1 MGATK
6 GGTFTG
12 AGQSTPRDL
21 SPHKGYPDLQAIAVQ
36 RCLYHGLTRL
46 TARSTLFSCLVVR
59 RRRVKS
65 TPKGRPLIMRYA
77 ASPYLV
83 DFKVGQTFGNRQG
96 KVTRKLAPAFC
107 GKGLCGGPC
116 YARWRVANAVE
127 LRV

>member
-65 TPKGRPLIMRYA
+65 TPKGRPLIMRCMPYSRLLHHRRSTEMLLISV
-77 ASPYLV
+77 ASRH
-83 DFKVGQTFGNRQG
+83 FGPGTALGR
-96 KVTRKLAPAFC
+96 TRRLN
-107 GKGLCGGPC
+107 LEES
-116 YARWRVANAVE
+116 V
-127 LRV
+127 